1 MTDVLIKGRNLDIDS
16 RTMPCEEEDRD
27 WGDCSTSQAMPKI
40 TIKPPGT
47 KEEA

>member
-1 MTDVLIKGRNLDIDS
+1 MTDVLIKGRNLGIDS
-16 RTMPCEEEDRD
+16 RTMPCEEDRD
-27 WGDCSTSQAMPKI
+27 WGDSPTSEAMPKI